1 MSIEYM
7 GLSEINGPLIVV
19 EGVEGAFY
27 DEIVE
32 FSVREDMSGGNV
44 AEKKKLG
51 RIVEISGDKAVIQV
65 FDRPGF
71 RLRQEVPR
79 RSRRRNTIHLLGQL
93 HPLRTR

>member
-32 FSVREDMSGGNV
+32 FSVREGMSGGNV
-44 AEKKKLG
+44 AEKKELG
-51 RIVEISGDKAVIQV
+51 RRKCRCSIRARG
-65 FDRPGF
+65 
-71 RLRQEVPR
+71 
-79 RSRRRNTIHLLGQL
+79 
-93 HPLRTR
+93 